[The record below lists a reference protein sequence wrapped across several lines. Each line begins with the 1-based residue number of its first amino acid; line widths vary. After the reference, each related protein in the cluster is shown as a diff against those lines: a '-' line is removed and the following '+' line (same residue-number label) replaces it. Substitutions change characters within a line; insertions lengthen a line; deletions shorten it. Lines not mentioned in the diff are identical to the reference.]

1 MCTLMKKSAR
11 LRSALLR
18 WLSQRLA
25 AILNI
30 LRNAFQTL
38 AGQLRPRGN
47 LLDIRK
53 RLGVV
58 HLYSHFLQV
67 WMNLGEN
74 EKHFAAN
81 AGLQEELFVDGAV
94 QYERCGHIPVAADL
108 AHPGIFLAGNALA
121 TFRTS
126 SALCGQNSA

>member
-81 AGLQEELFVDGAV
+81 AGLA
-94 QYERCGHIPVAADL
+94 CSIL
-108 AHPGIFLAGNALA
+108 AWLA
-121 TFRTS
+121 TSPAGRCR
-126 SALCGQNSA
+126 AAGHP